1 MRSYWCDINHLQKI
15 MESRCPNAA
24 LQTSGRL
31 LSSHST
37 LPLNIWQPLHPCT
50 PPPSPTA
57 SQHLPHTSLNL
68 RSKSSQKLK
77 AQCSKGGDLESHAE
91 WGWSRVCFYFFFL
104 NFKWIHNSLRSMLSC
119 LTVSHWEACLKLKSK
134 VNINLLKSVISF
146 WELEDTRKRITGQ
159 KPILY
164 WQCFLG
170 AKRIISVWGKIDKTL
185 MSCQWCT
192 GYLKEV
198 S

>member
-1 MRSYWCDINHLQKI
+1 MWSYWCDINHLQKL
-15 MESRCPNAA
+15 MEGRCPNAA

-31 LSSHST
+31 LSS
-37 LPLNIWQPLHPCT
+37 LHPPAQHLAAPSSLYPT
-50 PPPSPTA
+50 PIPTA

-91 WGWSRVCFYFFFL
+91 WGWSRVCFYFFSL

-119 LTVSHWEACLKLKSK
+119 LTSSHWEACSKLKSK

-146 WELEDTRKRITGQ
+146 WELEDTCKRITGQ

-164 WQCFLG
+164 WQCLLG
-170 AKRIISVWGKIDKTL
+170 AKRIISDWEKTDKTL

-192 GYLKEV
+192 GYLKQV